1 MAAQSR
7 LILQNSSPHFRTYAS
22 FLSVWRRTDPRLLFA
37 GASLLLCKN
46 LFVNLSW
53 VKLIPESPAYSFVL
67 STVASHLLT
76 FPFLTVMRQMQ
87 VADPAA
93 AMMRPRS

>member
-1 MAAQSR
+1 MTVTTLLVSLLGLAGMA
-7 LILQNSSPHFRTYAS
+7 I
-22 FLSVWRRTDPRLLFA
+22 FA